1 MSSQDAELGS
11 RMKNDKSKRE
21 NQASLDSSTSYT
33 VTLCE
38 LVGHL
43 HLQGDRADN
52 RVKKRCLTES
62 GACEDGSPGL
72 LSHNSKL

>member
-1 MSSQDAELGS
+1 MSSPDAELDS
-11 RMKNDKSKRE
+11 RMKNDKSKGE

-52 RVKKRCLTES
+52 GVKNRCLTKS
-62 GACEDGSPGL
+62 GACEDGGPGL
-72 LSHNSKL
+72 LSYNSKL